1 MITKPYNIFE
11 LDISNG
17 LKALPVGTAGGYIS
31 LLEAPT
37 NANVKIHLNERE
49 ADGIPLKAYHAIEA
63 TNIEQIFV
71 TADAVADEKIT
82 IVQSIHSDSFKMITP
97 ASDVNVDEVT
107 QIVKPVENG
116 IYTADALTQLDK
128 IINPYNI
135 PIISGGIYDGT
146 YTTLLDATLNC
157 DKIKINLWCGLEN
170 SGRLKTDGILE
181 LYINDI
187 LIIGTGAYSINERN
201 DSGLAQIEL
210 EVNQSDNIKIK
221 GATYDDTTK
230 SNYSIQKY
238 TLKP

>member
-1 MITKPYNIFE
+1 MVTKPYNIFE

-37 NANVKIHLNERE
+37 NAHVKIHLNERE

-116 IYTADALTQLDK
+116 IYTTDALAQLDK
-128 IINPYNI
+128 IMNPYL
-135 PIISGGIYDGT
+135 PPTSISGESNSTDQVDILD
-146 YTTLLDATLNC
+146 YTPTC
-157 DKIKINLWCGLEN
+157 DKIRVNLNITRKELVR
-170 SGRLKTDGILE
+170 SYGRSVGIVLAVDGIYISKAW
-181 LYINDI
+181 LYIEEHN
-187 LIIGTGAYSINERN
+187 TANAY
-201 DSGLAQIEL
+201 IEL
-210 EVNQSDNIKIK
+210 ENIKNKNIVVTFLTDNDVDY
-221 GATYDDTTK
+221 GSY
-230 SNYSIQKY
+230 YIQEY